1 MKQLLGILVLGLLLH
16 GCASGTPVQY
26 NLKDDRIFYNWAF
39 MELWHGENTI
49 RKIGYNLMPASS
61 RYFTVSHPFK
71 NSRGSKV
78 GAGPNYFGFSEN
90 DMETSVNRSLEFC
103 REALRHTNYLTL
115 TGFKPADPNN
125 CIAVMSFDNLEPK
138 KSEDQVRAELA
149 ALEKKRFEERYIGR
163 CENLG
168 FKRNSEDMNKCI
180 NELYNTEVKINKKIE
195 SDRNRINGKDVLLA
209 LLALDSA
216 IQLMSPPKVT
226 YRNTNCFIDTVK
238 MSGTG
243 GLGAITCN

>member
-1 MKQLLGILVLGLLLH
+1 
-16 GCASGTPVQY
+16 
-26 NLKDDRIFYNWAF
+26 
-39 MELWHGENTI
+39 
-49 RKIGYNLMPASS
+49 
-61 RYFTVSHPFK
+61 
-71 NSRGSKV
+71 
-78 GAGPNYFGFSEN
+78 
-90 DMETSVNRSLEFC
+90 
-103 REALRHTNYLTL
+103 
-115 TGFKPADPNN
+115 
-125 CIAVMSFDNLEPK
+125 
-138 KSEDQVRAELA
+138 
-149 ALEKKRFEERYIGR
+149 
-163 CENLG
+163 
-168 FKRNSEDMNKCI
+168 MNKCI